1 METVGDFF
9 SFRRMVTPIVVQIVF
24 WIGIVLIV
32 IGGIGAAVTA
42 DNIATAIGAIAMVIL
57 GPIVLRIYAEIVI
70 VLFRINES
78 LADIN
83 HNTSKA

>member
-1 METVGDFF
+1 MGDFF